1 MLHLYKKNIEAAM
14 RLITVIVVTFF
25 SLFCSVSFA
34 APYAA
39 IVMSAKSGKV
49 LHCEECDTQLHPA
62 GLTKLLTL
70 YIVFSKIENGEISL
84 DEKVEVSRKASA
96 ELPAKLGLMP
106 GQKIRAR
113 YLIRSTG
120 IMGSNDTSTALAEHV
135 SGSEAEFAKL
145 MNLTAKQLG
154 MENSYFLNAH
164 GLTQTGHLS
173 TVRDMAIAFRA
184 LYVDFPE
191 YFNLF
196 GRRTSNA
203 GIKSVHHN
211 GIRFLANYRGADAF
225 KHGYTRA
232 AGYTAA
238 ASAERGDSRIITV
251 VFGGRSISTRNRQ
264 MAKLS
269 DMGFRMLIQF
279 GDE

>member
-1 MLHLYKKNIEAAM
+1 MKILSVI
-14 RLITVIVVTFF
+14 LITGLST
-25 SLFCSVSFA
+25 FCSLSFA
-34 APYAA
+34 APYSA
-39 IVMSAKSGKV
+39 IVIDAKSGEV
-49 LHCEECDTQLHPA
+49 LHCEECDTKLLPA

-106 GQKIRAR
+106 GQRIRAR

-120 IMGSNDTSTALAEHV
+120 VMGSNDTSTALAEHV
-135 SGSEAEFAKL
+135 SGSEAEFSEL

-154 MENSYFLNAH
+154 MKNSSFLNAH

-173 TVRDMAIAFRA
+173 TARDMAIIFRA
-184 LYVDFPE
+184 IYSDFPD
-191 YFNLF
+191 YFHLF
-196 GRRTSNA
+196 GRRVASA
-203 GIKSVHHN
+203 GIKKVNHN

-232 AGYTAA
+232 SGYNAA
-238 ASAERGDSRIITV
+238 ASAERGNSRIITV
-251 VFGGRSISTRNRQ
+251 MFGGRSIAKRNRHI
-264 MAKLS
+264 AKLS
-269 DMGFRMLIQF
+269 DLGFKKILLK
-279 GDE
+279 

>member
-1 MLHLYKKNIEAAM
+1 MKILLV
-14 RLITVIVVTFF
+14 TFVTFF
-25 SLFCSVSFA
+25 SLFSSVSYA
-34 APYAA
+34 APYGA
-39 IVMSAKSGKV
+39 IVMNAKNGKV
-49 LHCEECDTQLHPA
+49 LHCEECDTKLHPA

-70 YIVFSKIENGEISL
+70 YIVFSKIENGEISE

-106 GQKIRAR
+106 HQKIRVR

-135 SGSEAEFAKL
+135 SGSEAEFSKL
-145 MNLTAKQLG
+145 MNLTANKLG
-154 MENSYFLNAH
+154 MENSFFMNAH
-164 GLTQTGHLS
+164 GLTQSGHLS
-173 TVRDMAIAFRA
+173 TARDTAIVFRR
-184 LYVDFPE
+184 LYLDFPA

-203 GIKSVHHN
+203 GIKNVRHN
-211 GIRFLANYRGADAF
+211 GTRFLANYRGADAF

-238 ASAERGDSRIITV
+238 ASAERGENYYSCIWWA
-251 VFGGRSISTRNRQ
+251 FNRNT
-264 MAKLS
+264 
-269 DMGFRMLIQF
+269 
-279 GDE
+279 